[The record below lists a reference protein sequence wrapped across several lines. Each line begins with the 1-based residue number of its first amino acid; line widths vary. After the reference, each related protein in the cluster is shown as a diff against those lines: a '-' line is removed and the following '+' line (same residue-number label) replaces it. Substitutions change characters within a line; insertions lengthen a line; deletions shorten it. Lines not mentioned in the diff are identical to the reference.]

1 MTVPGDLHGYQKDET
16 LLNQWTE
23 MSDDV
28 ETICESAESDNPGA
42 PAYTTTDVNF
52 REKDSMSGKII
63 RVIPSDEEVWITGN
77 LDKDWTKVNY
87 KEKDGYVS
95 SDYLELPGLKE
106 EEESGNAYTDTE
118 KESSKEDGYPE
129 EEEEIPFQGFNQCVV
144 YDENGH

>member
-87 KEKDGYVS
+87 KEKDGY
-95 SDYLELPGLKE
+95 PGKR
-106 EEESGNAYTDTE
+106 
-118 KESSKEDGYPE
+118 
-129 EEEEIPFQGFNQCVV
+129 
-144 YDENGH
+144 